1 MSAKCV
7 LFSVLILL
15 LVLMCI
21 VQVKNNQD
29 STSGKSNRWFTKIQV
44 AENVW
49 RIDDHGGD
57 NIYLVL
63 GKNKALLIDTGNGI
77 SDLAGFVKT
86 ITNLPLLVLN
96 THGHPDHAGGN
107 FQFPEVYA
115 HPKDSTLTKYFTS
128 TDYHDGAIQQTQKN
142 NPDLE
147 STFIRD
153 ISAFN
158 KPTYLP
164 VAEGFVFDLGD
175 RKLEVI
181 ETPGHTPGSI
191 VLLDAANKLLFTG
204 DNNNTV
210 VWLFL
215 DGCLPLEAYLQ
226 TLQKLQARDEEFE
239 KMLPG
244 HGDAL
249 DKFFIDE
256 QIICLKNIISG
267 ECKGEKY
274 ENFIRPAL
282 QCGYKRARVA
292 FNPDNIFIKK

>member
-1 MSAKCV
+1 MKRYQQN
-7 LFSVLILL
+7 LLISI
-15 LVLMCI
+15 LMI
-21 VQVKNNQD
+21 LIINVQGKNMQD
-29 STSGKSNRWFTKIQV
+29 NATKEQQWFTKKQV
-44 AENVW
+44 TDNVW

-57 NIYLVL
+57 NIYLVI
-63 GKNKALLIDTGNGI
+63 GKDKALIIDTGNGI
-77 SDLAGFVKT
+77 ADLAGFIKT
-86 ITNLPLLVLN
+86 ITDLPLIVVN

-107 FQFPEVYA
+107 FQFAEIYA
-115 HPKDSTLTKYFTS
+115 HPKDSALTQFFTGI
-128 TDYHDGAIQQTQKN
+128 DYHDGAIQQTQKN

-147 STFIRD
+147 STFIKD
-153 ISAFN
+153 ISSYN
-158 KPTYLP
+158 KPTYIP
-164 VAEGFVFDLGD
+164 ITEGFVFDLGD

-191 VLLDAANKLLFTG
+191 VLLDAENKLLFSG

-215 DGCLPLEAYLQ
+215 DGCLPLEAYQ
-226 TLQKLQARDEEFE
+226 ETLKKLQARNEEFE
-239 KMLPG
+239 SILPG
-244 HGDAL
+244 HGDVL
-249 DKFFIDE
+249 DKYFIDE
-256 QIICLKNIISG
+256 QIDCLNNIISG